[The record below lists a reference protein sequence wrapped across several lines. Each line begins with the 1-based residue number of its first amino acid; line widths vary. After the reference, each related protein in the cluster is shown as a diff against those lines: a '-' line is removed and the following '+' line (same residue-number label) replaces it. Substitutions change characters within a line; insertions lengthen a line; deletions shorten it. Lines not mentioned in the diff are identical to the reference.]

1 MARPRIRKNTK
12 HVLHHSKSFKVFL
25 FMPPQGLERVLPKKK
40 WYILHHRRLFIIF
53 NYFYY
58 VIINF
63 KELKKLYKGYTKSKN
78 TKYISFN

>member
-25 FMPPQGLERVLPKKK
+25 FMPPQGLESVLTKKK

-53 NYFYY
+53 
-58 VIINF
+58 
-63 KELKKLYKGYTKSKN
+63 
-78 TKYISFN
+78 